1 MDVHPDYKELLELF
15 NKNNVEYII
24 VGAHALALYGVPR
37 FTGDIDILVR
47 PSMEN
52 GKKIIRALADFG
64 FSFTN
69 LSESDLTDHDKVIQL
84 GYPPVRID
92 LITSITGLTWDE
104 IDSGKV
110 SGYYGEL
117 PVYFIGREELVKN
130 KRTSGRKKD
139 LADLE
144 ALGEE

>member
-117 PVYFIGREELVKN
+117 PAYFIGREELVKN
-130 KRTSGRKKD
+130 KRASGRKKD

>member
-1 MDVHPDYKELLELF
+1 MDTHPDYKELLGLF
-15 NKNNVEYII
+15 NERRVEYVI

-47 PSMEN
+47 PTQQN
-52 GKKIIRALADFG
+52 GESIIKALEEFG

-69 LSESDLTDHDKVIQL
+69 LSATDLTDPDKVIQL

-92 LITSITGLTWDE
+92 LMTSISGLTWEQVDA
-104 IDSGKV
+104 GKT
-110 SGYYGEL
+110 SE
-117 PVYFIGREELVKN
+117 YFGDIRVNIIGRNELILN
-130 KRTSGRKKD
+130 KRASGRTKD

-144 ALGEE
+144 SLGEK